1 MLSVN
6 MNIQHID
13 WRHDAID
20 NDIYEGDHIGTLASY
35 LIIPGLTVG
44 ISDYLNF
51 SYSQTIGVRSMHWG
65 GTGDVDSWHHRSET
79 SLTDSLNSIGG
90 IFGDARLKLRYLY
103 KNTGMKEGNRVY
115 FGFGILIPS
124 KNVLTS
130 SPFFE
135 TEEVVPHR
143 HFSLS
148 EGAYK
153 GLLEFQ
159 IFKKKSVNP
168 VFYGLVS
175 NIEIPI
181 HESKYGYT
189 PGITYNLTSSL
200 IYRISSKA
208 KILPSG
214 LSLGLSFVGSTE
226 ALWDEEIAKNSES
239 QLLVPSIGGSWQLS
253 KGTLSFSLQKPFFL
267 TGLSNDDSDGDLDTN
282 DKANAIELVI
292 GYRRNLGYLIPWL

>member
-13 WRHDAID
+13 WGHDAID

-65 GTGDVDSWHHRSET
+65 GDGASDHHRSET
-79 SLTDSLNSIGG
+79 SLTDYDNSNGG
-90 IFGDARLKLRYLY
+90 VFGDARLKLRYLY

-115 FGFGILIPS
+115 FGFGVLIPS

-135 TEEVVPHR
+135 TGEVEPHR

-181 HESKYGYT
+181 YESKYGYT

-214 LSLGLSFVGSTE
+214 LSLGLSFVGTTE
-226 ALWDEEIAKNSES
+226 ASWNEEIAKNSES

>member
-13 WRHDAID
+13 WGHDAILD
-20 NDIYEGDHIGTLASY
+20 DIYEGDHLGTLASY

-65 GTGDVDSWHHRSET
+65 GSGESQHHRSET

-135 TEEVVPHR
+135 SGEVESHR

-189 PGITYNLTSSL
+189 PGIAYNLTSSL

-226 ALWDEEIAKNSES
+226 ALWDEEITKNSES

-253 KGTLSFSLQKPFFL
+253 EGTLSFSLQKPFFL

>member
-13 WRHDAID
+13 WGHDALLD
-20 NDIYEGDHIGTLASY
+20 NDIYAGDHLGTLASY

-65 GTGDVDSWHHRSET
+65 GDGVSNHHRSET
-79 SLTDSLNSIGG
+79 SLTDYKNSNGG
-90 IFGDARLKLRYLY
+90 AFGDARLKLRYLY

-115 FGFGILIPS
+115 FGLGILIPS
-124 KNVLTS
+124 KSMLTKN
-130 SPFFE
+130 PFIPSVE
-135 TEEVVPHR
+135 HR

-148 EGAYK
+148 DGVYK

-175 NIEIPI
+175 NIGIPI
-181 HESKYGYT
+181 HESKYGYNSGT
-189 PGITYNLTSSL
+189 SYNLTSSL
-200 IYRISSKA
+200 IYRIDSKTN
-208 KILPSG
+208 IFPSG
-214 LSLGLSFVGSTE
+214 LSFGLSFVGTTE
-226 ALWDEEIAKNSES
+226 ASWDEEITKNSES

-253 KGTLSFSLQKPFFL
+253 KGTLSISLQKPIFL
-267 TGLSNDDSDGDLDTN
+267 TGLSNDDSDGDLDTH
-282 DKANAIELVI
+282 DEANAIELVI

>member
-13 WRHDAID
+13 WGHDAID
-20 NDIYEGDHIGTLASY
+20 NDSYEGDHLGTLDSY

-65 GTGDVDSWHHRSET
+65 GDGESRHHRSET
-79 SLTDSLNSIGG
+79 SLTDFENSIGG

-115 FGFGILIPS
+115 FGFGVSIPS
-124 KNVLTS
+124 KTVLKE
-130 SPFFE
+130 SPFDDDE
-135 TEEVVPHR
+135 PHR

-148 EGAYK
+148 DGAYK

-175 NIEIPI
+175 NIGIPI
-181 HESKYGYT
+181 NESKYGYT
-189 PGITYNLTSSL
+189 PGISYNLTSSL
-200 IYRISSKA
+200 ICRISSKSN
-208 KILPSG
+208 ILPSG
-214 LSLGLSFVGSTE
+214 LSFGLSFVGTTE
-226 ALWDEEIAKNSES
+226 ASWGEEIAKNSES

-253 KGTLSFSLQKPFFL
+253 KGTLSFSLQTPIFL
-267 TGLSNDDSDGDLDTN
+267 TGLSNDDYQSDLNTN
-282 DKANAIELVI
+282 NKANAIELVI

>member
-13 WRHDAID
+13 WSHDAIPSSD
-20 NDIYEGDHIGTLASY
+20 SYTGDHLGSLDSY

-65 GTGDVDSWHHRSET
+65 GEGDVDSWHHRSET
-79 SLTDSLNSIGG
+79 SYSDYINSVGG
-90 IFGDARLKLRYLY
+90 AFGDARFKLRYLY
-103 KNTGMKEGNRVY
+103 KNTGMKEGNRIY
-115 FGFGILIPS
+115 FGLGMLIPS

-135 TEEVVPHR
+135 PGEVEPHR

-159 IFKKKSVNP
+159 IFKKNLEESFEN
-168 VFYGLVS
+168 GS
-175 NIEIPI
+175 NRI
-181 HESKYGYT
+181 H
-189 PGITYNLTSSL
+189 
-200 IYRISSKA
+200 
-208 KILPSG
+208 
-214 LSLGLSFVGSTE
+214 ST
-226 ALWDEEIAKNSES
+226 K
-239 QLLVPSIGGSWQLS
+239 
-253 KGTLSFSLQKPFFL
+253 TM
-267 TGLSNDDSDGDLDTN
+267 
-282 DKANAIELVI
+282 
-292 GYRRNLGYLIPWL
+292 

>member
-13 WRHDAID
+13 WGHDAILD
-20 NDIYEGDHIGTLASY
+20 DIYEGDHLGTLASY

-65 GTGDVDSWHHRSET
+65 GSGESQHHRSET

-135 TEEVVPHR
+135 SGEVESHR

-189 PGITYNLTSSL
+189 PGIAYNLTSSL

-226 ALWDEEIAKNSES
+226 ALWDEEITKNSES

>member
-13 WRHDAID
+13 WGHDAILD
-20 NDIYEGDHIGTLASY
+20 DIYEGDHLGTLASY

-65 GTGDVDSWHHRSET
+65 GSGESQHHRSET

-135 TEEVVPHR
+135 FGEVESHR

-189 PGITYNLTSSL
+189 PGIAYNLTSSL

-226 ALWDEEIAKNSES
+226 ALWDEEITKNSES

-253 KGTLSFSLQKPFFL
+253 EGTLSFSLQKPFFL